1 MKKKIL
7 AAFLVVGLLLSYAYS
22 VQAATQADLDATR
35 QKKNEAEQKKS
46 EIVAEK
52 ATVQDEVKTLSGEIS
67 SLQEEINQLQEQLD
81 DLTADIEKKEKEIAL
96 KETEIENK
104 NKLLQKRLI
113 SMYKNGGTSYIDVL
127 LGSSSYLDMISSFDA
142 VKEITNAD
150 TKLME
155 SISDEKTNLETTKTD
170 LEDKKAEVD
179 SIKTEKD
186 EKNEQLKAKKAEKD
200 AKYAELSDAEQ
211 RTQEEIDSYN
221 KAISS
226 IEAQIAAA
234 YRQATGGG
242 GSGAS
247 GISFDGSF
255 IWPCDC
261 KIVTSR
267 VKWRW
272 GRWHKGVDIGAS
284 YAPVYAAASG
294 YVYNLSNPGGYGTY
308 CMMIHGNG
316 YMTLYGHLSSYGV
329 SNGSYVSQGQVI
341 ATSGN
346 SGSSTG
352 PHLHFEIRQASN
364 TSSYFSADFLN
375 PLDYLPGGYTIYE

>member
-155 SISDEKTNLETTKTD
+155 SISDEKTNLETTNNN
-170 LEDKKAEVD
+170 L
-179 SIKTEKD
+179 
-186 EKNEQLKAKKAEKD
+186 
-200 AKYAELSDAEQ
+200 
-211 RTQEEIDSYN
+211 QE
-221 KAISS
+221 
-226 IEAQIAAA
+226 
-234 YRQATGGG
+234 
-242 GSGAS
+242 
-247 GISFDGSF
+247 
-255 IWPCDC
+255 
-261 KIVTSR
+261 
-267 VKWRW
+267 
-272 GRWHKGVDIGAS
+272 
-284 YAPVYAAASG
+284 
-294 YVYNLSNPGGYGTY
+294 
-308 CMMIHGNG
+308 
-316 YMTLYGHLSSYGV
+316 
-329 SNGSYVSQGQVI
+329 
-341 ATSGN
+341 
-346 SGSSTG
+346 
-352 PHLHFEIRQASN
+352 
-364 TSSYFSADFLN
+364 
-375 PLDYLPGGYTIYE
+375 